1 MSQLS
6 DLLVARAKELNISQ
20 VEIADRLEMTPQA
33 ISEIFRGN
41 TNSPRKWREL
51 AALLGIAEDEM
62 RTLIAD
68 AGAEAGRAKG
78 LLSFGHDTF
87 APSSSAKLLAGGD
100 ARIIG
105 TIPPPANRL
114 EMMLPVLGE
123 AVGGSDG
130 QYSFNGHILDYVAC
144 PPSLQNV
151 PNAYAVYID
160 GESMWPRYKAGETV
174 YVHPTKPSRRG
185 DDVIVQIRPASEDMP
200 PLGYVKEFVG
210 WAGSDLV
217 LRQYNPEGEIRFAR
231 DDVVSVHPIV
241 LSGKY

>member
-41 TNSPRKWREL
+41 TSSPRKWREL

-62 RTLIAD
+62 RTLM
-68 AGAEAGRAKG
+68 AEAGTESGRSARPSF
-78 LLSFGHDTF
+78 LSR
-87 APSSSAKLLAGGD
+87 LAGISAATNPGAPD
-100 ARIIG
+100 ARVLG
-105 TIPPPANRL
+105 TIPPQANRL
-114 EMMLPVLGE
+114 EIMLPVLGE

-185 DDVIVQIRPASEDMP
+185 DDVIVQIKPASEDMP

-231 DDVVSVHPIV
+231 VDVVSVHPIV

>member
-6 DLLVARAKELNISQ
+6 DLLTSRAKELNISQ
-20 VEIADRLEMTPQA
+20 VEIAERLEITPQA

-41 TNSPRKWREL
+41 TSSPRKWREL
-51 AALLGIAEDEM
+51 GALLGIPETEM
-62 RTLIAD
+62 RNAMSASAAAVGIKAV
-68 AGAEAGRAKG
+68 
-78 LLSFGHDTF
+78 SV
-87 APSSSAKLLAGGD
+87 APGTHLGGGD
-100 ARIIG
+100 ARVLG
-105 TIPPPANRL
+105 PLPTAHNRL
-114 EMMLPVLGE
+114 ETMIPVLGE
-123 AVGGSDG
+123 AVGGENG
-130 QYSFNGHILDYVAC
+130 EYSFNGHILDYVAC

-185 DDVIVQIRPASEDMP
+185 DDVIVQIRPASEDVP

-217 LRQYNPEGEIRFAR
+217 LRQYNPEGEIRFDR
-231 DDVVSVHPIV
+231 NDVVSVHPII

>member
-41 TNSPRKWREL
+41 TSSPRKWREL

-62 RTLIAD
+62 RQLMKEASGESAAGKFFAVPSRVPTNGTSTG
-68 AGAEAGRAKG
+68 AGA
-78 LLSFGHDTF
+78 
-87 APSSSAKLLAGGD
+87 PD
-100 ARIIG
+100 ARIMG
-105 TIPPPANRL
+105 HIPTNRL

-123 AVGGSDG
+123 AVGGEG
-130 QYSFNGHILDYVAC
+130 GEYSFNGHVLDYVAC

-185 DDVIVQIRPASEDMP
+185 DDVIVQIRPASEDLP

-231 DDVVSVHPIV
+231 EDVVSVHPIV